1 VKISVFNGSISFE
14 GGTIQLSHDRA
25 QFLGSPLGKH
35 AKEEFVNEGWRHY
48 RIEPESGI
56 VGTIFFK
63 GERLD
68 RVFLL
73 MEIPS
78 DKSKEWTE
86 QLELERKAKHDSW
99 LRSELGKPPYD
110 YAWGSVTSDF
120 DPRGC
125 VSEIIVTY
133 AA

>member
-1 VKISVFNGSISFE
+1 MN
-14 GGTIQLSHDRA
+14 
-25 QFLGSPLGKH
+25 FLGTKLGRD
-35 AKEEFVNEGWRHY
+35 AKEELVNEDWRHY

-78 DKSKEWTE
+78 DKGKEWTE

-99 LRSELGKPPYD
+99 LRSELGRPPYD
-110 YAWGSVTSDF
+110 YAWGNVTSDY

-133 AA
+133 AE